1 MASLPQLI
9 EEDIRQLDRIL
20 QELLA
25 NSEAATALIIDK
37 GGFLITY
44 TGESEQFDLTTIA
57 ALASG
62 AYLANQ
68 TIANLVHEEN
78 FDSVYQQGEKF
89 SMFVL
94 NVDEYCLLV
103 LIFPAFVSVGARQ
116 ILCRPFRHRHRP
128 PETRTRQGTRSQR
141 RPRPFRPQSRGHRRR
156 LRQAKEPT
164 WPRRVRQLSRS
175 MEHCSGPCEIT
186 PRSTHRENRSA
197 KNTFSKKTLA

>member
-9 EEDIRQLDRIL
+9 EEDIRLLDRIL

-62 AYLANQ
+62 AFLANQ

-78 FDSVYQQGEKF
+78 FDSVYQQGEKY
-89 SMFVL
+89 SMFAV

-103 LIFPAFVSVGARQ
+103 LIFPAFVSVGAVKYFAVRSATRIARQ
-116 ILCRPFRHRHRP
+116 L
-128 PETRTRQGTRSQR
+128 E
-141 RPRPFRPQSRGHRRR
+141 
-156 LRQAKEPT
+156 LAKERDPGGGLDLSVLNLADT
-164 WPRRVRQLSRS
+164 ADVFIKKGHPR
-175 MEHCSGPCEIT
+175 H
-186 PRSTHRENRSA
+186 SA
-197 KNTFSKKTLA
+197 GAE